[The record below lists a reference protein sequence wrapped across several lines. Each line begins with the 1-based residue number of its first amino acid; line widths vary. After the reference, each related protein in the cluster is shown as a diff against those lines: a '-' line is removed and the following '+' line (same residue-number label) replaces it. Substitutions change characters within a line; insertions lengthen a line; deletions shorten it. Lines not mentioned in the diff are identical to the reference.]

1 MKLTP
6 FIPETGIFV
15 NFEAKNKLNFFSK
28 SVKEI
33 VSIHPEFD
41 EEELLDLFLK
51 REETLTTGIGKGVA
65 IPHVVYG
72 MCKQHEI
79 FVFKLKKP
87 LDFNSL
93 DGKPVSIVFMLVGNA
108 AKSNLIH
115 LQILAKLAR
124 LMKRDDFI
132 NGLMKAETKE
142 EILEIIKKYE

>member
-6 FIPETGIFV
+6 FIPENGIFID
-15 NFEAKNKLNFFSK
+15 FEAKNKLNFFSK

-33 VSIHPEFD
+33 VALHPEFD

-72 MCKQHEI
+72 LCKNHEI
-79 FVFKLKKP
+79 FVFKLKEP
-87 LDFNSL
+87 VDFNSL
-93 DGKPVSIVFMLVGNA
+93 DGKPVKIVFMLVGNA

-124 LMKRDDFI
+124 LMKKDDFI
-132 NGLMKAETKE
+132 NNLINAETGE
-142 EILEIIKKYE
+142 EILEIIKRYE